1 MSYKEIVSHS
11 VKKYHI
17 KTELVMRKRDA
28 EKLKERRTDI
38 NFEIIYSLYFM
49 ITSDGTYMCKCF
61 IIVYIE

>member
-1 MSYKEIVSHS
+1 
-11 VKKYHI
+11 
-17 KTELVMRKRDA
+17 MRKRDA

-61 IIVYIE
+61 IIVYIEWGDSLENKIQFKWSM